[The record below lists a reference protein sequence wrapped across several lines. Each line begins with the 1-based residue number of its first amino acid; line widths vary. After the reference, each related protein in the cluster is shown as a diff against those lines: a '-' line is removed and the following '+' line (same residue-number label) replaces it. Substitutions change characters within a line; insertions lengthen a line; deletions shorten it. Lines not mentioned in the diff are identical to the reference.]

1 LVNLMMG
8 EEVGELYYKE
18 KVPIGE
24 EVLELK
30 SVSLEPHFKNV
41 NLKLRQGQIVG
52 LYGLE
57 SAVHKELMESIFGLN
72 KGMSG
77 EFYLNNEKE
86 NIKSPQDAISKR
98 IAYVPADSKISGG
111 VLSLSVTENLVMVDN
126 AMKPFMGLQ

>member
-1 LVNLMMG
+1 NEILEHCDRVTILKDGVTTGEEKVKDIDAQQLVNLMMG
-8 EEVGELYYKE
+8 EEVGEFYYKE

-57 SAVHKELMESIFGLN
+57 SAGHKELMESIFGLN

-77 EFYLNNEKE
+77 EFYLNNE
-86 NIKSPQDAISKR
+86 
-98 IAYVPADSKISGG
+98 
-111 VLSLSVTENLVMVDN
+111 
-126 AMKPFMGLQ
+126 